1 MDQEEQTLR
10 CPTQNQWAGKIP
22 FCFKYFKLGFY
33 ICKLEQSPLTHLKF
47 SFPVFIKCLSCPFQ
61 WSLTQDLHKK
71 GDNERSGISSWYTKS
86 SINPVE
92 PLLFFPKPGSK
103 GSMTKHSLSQW
114 NTWSLLF
121 FHSILTVIK
130 SLQITVP
137 AYLNH
142 KYFIWLHPSKST
154 HCSTISTSGGN
165 QSHSFHNPSLNIHPH
180 MLIIEFYPQRT
191 SLISLKPGRM
201 RRWSSVI

>member
-1 MDQEEQTLR
+1 MDQKEQTLR

-33 ICKLEQSPLTHLKF
+33 ICRLEQSPLTHLKF

-92 PLLFFPKPGSK
+92 PLLFFPKTGSK

-130 SLQITVP
+130 SLQISFFP
-137 AYLNH
+137 YRACLPKSQIFYLTPSQQINPL
-142 KYFIWLHPSKST
+142 LHHINFWWKSIT
-154 HCSTISTSGGN
+154 
-165 QSHSFHNPSLNIHPH
+165 QLP
-180 MLIIEFYPQRT
+180 
-191 SLISLKPGRM
+191 
-201 RRWSSVI
+201 